1 MPTPVEF
8 VDGLIHEPSQTSDG
22 GVDLTVDA
30 IARVTD
36 PGQADFGGDEYAEP
50 ETEPIEPEFRDP
62 ADDYGWWELDA
73 GTYLLTFNES
83 LSSASVAFV
92 LQPHDRLLA
101 LGASHPTV
109 HVTDLGPVPLSVPDG
124 GVALK
129 ENARVSRL
137 LDPA

>member
-50 ETEPIEPEFRDP
+50 ETDPVEPEPRDP
-62 ADDYGWWELDA
+62 ADDYGWWALDA
-73 GTYLLTFNES
+73 GTYLLAYNES
-83 LSSASVAFV
+83 LRSEHATFV

-101 LGASHPTV
+101 LGASHPTA
-109 HVTDLGPVPLSVPDG
+109 HVSDLGPVPLSVPDG

-137 LDPA
+137 LDPT